1 MRLSQR
7 KRKERINVGVL
18 FSFVFSMLAVLS
30 LSLYGIVNVQQSK
43 VSYAAPTS
51 VLDNDSFTFYVR
63 PDVDLRVYQTSLA
76 DSFRVP
82 MYYADS
88 SYTIPVYC
96 VEEQAPVDS
105 NVTYNKDNSIVD
117 YGLLYLLNN
126 TAVNGVK
133 VLPTGVSNAYTE
145 TAVTQ
150 LAIWMYQHEVGAENS
165 TISDTDLNIIK
176 NSQVIRYVENG
187 TTEQNI
193 SVPNLYT
200 TYIQPLVTKAR
211 SASSVKELEI
221 VKENDDL
228 VLNGDWYST
237 SLIGV
242 NSNSDGFLSY
252 DVSVNGI
259 EGVRVVDA
267 QGNEMTTTEL
277 PLDKKFKVLIPK
289 ASVTTTSQ
297 NLSIGVKGK
306 FNGLDGKYY
315 TGVSRTGSALQKVVT
330 VTGNI
335 VYVEKG
341 TSIEVVGAPDTA
353 KNAIQILYFIGLII
367 LLSGVGIIYANA
379 KPVQVKQ

>member
-7 KRKERINVGVL
+7 RRKERINVGVL

-105 NVTYNKDNSIVD
+105 NVTYNKNNSIVD

-133 VLPTGVSNAYTE
+133 VLPNGVSNAYTE

-150 LAIWMYQHEVGAENS
+150 LAIWLYQHEVGAENS

-200 TYIQPLVTKAR
+200 TYIQPLVAKAR

>member
-7 KRKERINVGVL
+7 RRKERINVGVL

-96 VEEQAPVDS
+96 VEEQVSADS

-150 LAIWMYQHEVGAENS
+150 LAIWLYQHEVGAENS

-200 TYIQPLVTKAR
+200 TYIQPLVAKAR

-259 EGVRVVDA
+259 EGVKVVDA

-289 ASVTTTSQ
+289 TSVTTTSQ
-297 NLSIGVKGK
+297 SLSIGVKGK

-315 TGVSRTGSALQKVVT
+315 TGVSTTGSALQKVVT

>member
-353 KNAIQILYFIGLII
+353 NNAIQILYFIGLII